1 MHELFDKVSEFI
13 WGVWRYRWTALLTA
27 WIVALLG
34 WLMVAQVD
42 ARYPATARLFV
53 DSNRILEPL
62 LNDIAVKPNLK
73 QQVSLI
79 SKTLLSRPNLEELI
93 DDLDLL
99 STFDGVTR
107 EGLIKALQDD
117 IEILDTNESKSIYV
131 VSYSH
136 EDPQVAIDVVQ
147 HMIDIFVSSS
157 QNADRSDNQ
166 TAQRFLDIQIEDYE
180 ERLIAAEQRLAAFK
194 RKHAGSL
201 PGEAG
206 GFYKRLENLVQL
218 ERTAE
223 LELQEAIN
231 QRNTLR
237 ANLAEEERKIRGS
250 ARNSS
255 PFDARIRELQGQ
267 LDELLVRYTQ
277 RHPQVSILEQSIED
291 LRQQKARAGG
301 GSNNSSRLLQ
311 GSIVYQELT
320 TLLAEAEAE
329 VAKLQVRTANYSQ
342 RVSNLESTVDSIP
355 AVEAELTQLDRDYE
369 TVREQHQILLNKRE
383 AARLTGNIE
392 KDSNDTLIRAIDP
405 PFVPSR
411 PTDPDRLLLT
421 ALTLIGSIIAG
432 VLIAFFLSLLN
443 PVFYNKRALEH
454 VTQLPVL
461 GVVTLNHSRSERV
474 GNFMKHIKFTA
485 LAALLP
491 ITCAALLYT
500 LLNNTTLYENLKFS
514 TEGDTTV
521 AALEKQ

>member
-1 MHELFDKVSEFI
+1 MHEIFDKVSEFV

-34 WLMVAQVD
+34 WLMIAQVE

-62 LNDIAVKPNLK
+62 LDGIAVKPNLK
-73 QQVSLI
+73 QRVSLI

-93 DDLDLL
+93 DETNLL
-99 STFDGVTR
+99 ETFDEGMTR
-107 EGLIKALQDD
+107 EGLIEGLQKQ
-117 IEILDTNESKSIYV
+117 IEIRDTNESQSIYV
-131 VSYSH
+131 LSYSH
-136 EDPQVAIDVVQ
+136 RDPQVAIDVVQ

-157 QNADRSDNQ
+157 QNADRDDNE
-166 TAQRFLDIQIEDYE
+166 TTQRFLDIQIDDYE
-180 ERLIAAEQRLAAFK
+180 QRLIAAEQRLAEFK

-201 PGEAG
+201 PGESG
-206 GFYKRLENLVQL
+206 GYYERLENLVGL

-231 QRNTLR
+231 RRNTLR
-237 ANLAEEERKIRGS
+237 SNLNAEEQKVRS
-250 ARNSS
+250 TARDSS
-255 PFDARIRELQGQ
+255 PFDARIKELQGQ

-277 RHPQVSILEQSIED
+277 RHPQVSIIQQSIDD
-291 LRQQKARAGG
+291 LRAQKAASGGG
-301 GSNNSSRLLQ
+301 GSNAARLLQ
-311 GSIVYQELT
+311 SSIVYQDLT
-320 TLLAEAEAE
+320 TLLAQAEAE
-329 VAKLQVRTANYSQ
+329 VAKLRVRAANYSA
-342 RVSNLESTVDSIP
+342 RVQQLESTVDSIP
-355 AVEAELTQLDRDYE
+355 GVEAELTQLDRDYE
-369 TVREQHQILLNKRE
+369 TVREQHQTLLNKRE

-392 KDSNDTLIRAIDP
+392 RDSNDVKIRSIDP

-421 ALTLIGSIIAG
+421 LLVLIGSVVAG
-432 VLIAFFLSLLN
+432 VLVSFFLSLLN

-461 GVVTLNHSRSERV
+461 GVVTLSHSRAERV
-474 GNFMKHIKFTA
+474 GNFMKHIKFTV

-491 ITCAALLYT
+491 ITCAVLLYT
-500 LLNNTTLYENLKFS
+500 LLNNTTLYENLRFTDS
-514 TEGDTTV
+514 NTTV
-521 AALEKQ
+521 ASLEK

>member
-1 MHELFDKVSEFI
+1 MHEIFDKVSEFI

-34 WLMVAQVD
+34 WLMIAQVE

-62 LNDIAVKPNLK
+62 LDGIAVKPNLK
-73 QQVSLI
+73 QRVSLI

-99 STFDGVTR
+99 ATFEGMTR
-107 EGLIKALQDD
+107 EGLIEALQED
-117 IEILDTNESKSIYV
+117 IEIRDTNESQSIYV

-136 EDPQVAIDVVQ
+136 KQPQVAIDVVQ

-157 QNADRSDNQ
+157 QNADRDDNA
-166 TAQRFLDIQIEDYE
+166 TTKRFLDIQIEDYE
-180 ERLIAAEQRLAAFK
+180 KRLIASEQRLAEFK

-201 PGEAG
+201 PGDSG
-206 GFYKRLENLVQL
+206 GYYKRLENLVGL
-218 ERTAE
+218 ERTAQ

-231 QRNTLR
+231 RRNTLR
-237 ANLAEEERKIRGS
+237 GNLSQEERNVRNS
-250 ARNSS
+250 AQDSS
-255 PFDARIRELQGQ
+255 PFDARIKELQGQ

-277 RHPQVSILEQSIED
+277 RHPQVSIIQQSIDD
-291 LRQQKARAGG
+291 LRAQKAASG
-301 GSNNSSRLLQ
+301 GSFGNNTARLLQ
-311 GSIVYQELT
+311 DSVVYQKLS

-329 VAKLQVRTANYSQ
+329 VAKLQVRASSYSS
-342 RVSNLESTVDSIP
+342 RVKQLEGTVDSIP

-392 KDSNDTLIRAIDP
+392 KDSNDIKIRSIDP
-405 PFVPSR
+405 PFVPTR

-421 ALTLIGSIIAG
+421 LVVLIGSVVAG
-432 VLIAFFLSLLN
+432 VLVAFFLSLLN

-461 GVVTLNHSRSERV
+461 GVVTLSHSRSERV
-474 GNFMKHIKFTA
+474 GNFMKHIKFTV

-491 ITCAALLYT
+491 ITCAVLLYT
-500 LLNNTTLYENLKFS
+500 LLNNTTLYDNLKF
-514 TEGDTTV
+514 TDGETTV
-521 AALEKQ
+521 ASLEK